1 MAIGSGWQ
9 GVVAY
14 VNLATYYI
22 IGLPIGCVLGFKTS
36 LAAAVS
42 NIMLSLSLSL
52 SLRTN
57 PISCCWLGSG
67 DLVGDDNWSS
77 RAEDNSSDSNS
88 QNKLECGGNRPFNL
102 I

>member
-1 MAIGSGWQ
+1 M
-9 GVVAY
+9 AY
-14 VNLATYYI
+14 VNLTTYYI
-22 IGLPIGCVLGFKTS
+22 IGLPIGCVIGFKTS

-52 SLRTN
+52 RTN
-57 PISCCWLGSG
+57 PIACHWLGSG

-77 RAEDNSSDSNS
+77 LADDISADSNR
-88 QNKLECGGNRPFNL
+88 QNKLECGGNQPFDQ